1 MACRKQATA
10 WSKSSFDT
18 YLCPER
24 VCEYAN
30 DSSSCM
36 DLRKK
41 VNAVSCSFCNEKQ
54 LPTTHHEVPS
64 YQSLRIAG
72 LDWLILLLSLDAIGW
87 STGSLI
93 PSFYSWLLFISDDG
107 R

>member
-1 MACRKQATA
+1 MQMTRLVVWIFGRK
-10 WSKSSFDT
+10 SMLFCVPSVMKSS
-18 YLCPER
+18 CPQHT
-24 VCEYAN
+24 
-30 DSSSCM
+30 M
-36 DLRKK
+36 T
-41 VNAVSCSFCNEKQ
+41 Q
-54 LPTTHHEVPS
+54 VPS